1 MAISYSGIV
10 GYGKAS
16 LPSVES
22 WGTNNNILKDPPKS
36 ITTRRRDKVGSNS
49 SITEDIDMSGDRVA
63 EAILA
68 YPRGVNP
75 MVGVSYNGQ
84 GNAGIGTGQ
93 ALFTLGRQAKLPYPV
108 MKDGAFRP
116 PLLAPVDLLPLSR
129 MPRNLTK
136 IDPTIC
142 NPDFTKKISCSADK
156 KTFIQKPLKANCQ
169 SKVLFNIKKP
179 SVIGISGQVKDSI
192 LTNNVNSAIKFKT
205 GLERNLNAG
214 SGRKIRDNIQRP
226 MNVEAG
232 RVGNIFVNRNVNT
245 SGKITDAIHAKTLKG
260 QIICPSS
267 SKLSNRSQQLYGKKI
282 LTRVACNPT
291 NVVSNKNCKIYKSG
305 AGEGIQQRGS
315 FINDHSLLIQASTA
329 QSGPI
334 KFSNAPTSLAGN
346 RTRDVLSSSITPTTL
361 PRRATQERPEYKR
374 IFGMGGILAPEGG
387 SYNTAKY

>member
-49 SITEDIDMSGDRVA
+49 SIMEDIDMSGDRIA
-63 EAILA
+63 EAIRA

-93 ALFTLGRQAKLPYPV
+93 ALYTLGRQAKLPYPV

-116 PLLAPVDLLPLSR
+116 PILAPVDLLPLSR

-156 KTFIQKPLKANCQ
+156 KTFRQNPLKAHCQ
-169 SKVLFNIKKP
+169 SNVLFNIKKP
-179 SVIGISGQVKDSI
+179 SVIGISGQVKNSV
-192 LTNNVNSAIKFKT
+192 LTKTVNSTIKFKT

-214 SGRKIRDNIQRP
+214 SGRKIRDNIQNP
-226 MNVEAG
+226 TNVEAG
-232 RVGNIFVNRNVNT
+232 RVKNIFINRNVNT
-245 SGKITDAIHAKTLKG
+245 SGKITDAIRAQTLKG
-260 QIICPSS
+260 QITCPSS
-267 SKLSNRSQQLYGKKI
+267 SKLTNKSQHLYGTKT
-282 LTRVACNPT
+282 LNRVACNPT
-291 NVVSNKNCKIYKSG
+291 NVLTNKNCKIYKSG
-305 AGEGIQQRGS
+305 TGEGIQQRSS
-315 FINDHSLLIQASTA
+315 FINEHSLLVQTSSA

-334 KFSNAPTSLAGN
+334 KFSNAPTLLAGN
-346 RTRDVLSSSITPTTL
+346 RTRDVLSSSITPTAL
-361 PRRATQERPEYKR
+361 PKRAVQERPEYKR
-374 IFGMGGILAPEGG
+374 IFGMGGILAPERG